1 MAAAPLPQPPA
12 GAQPPQP
19 GGVPPQG
26 GQPAPG
32 GGAGAQGAGDVKA
45 AIEAFRQVA
54 MQVQMLSTKF
64 PESSDIMQQILPL
77 LQKAMVQVAGN
88 PARQQDPQA
97 PPVGA

>member
-12 GAQPPQP
+12 GAQPPQS

-32 GGAGAQGAGDVKA
+32 GGAGAQGTGNLRQT
-45 AIEAFRQVA
+45 IEEFRQVA
-54 MQVQMLSTKF
+54 MQVQMLSTKY

-77 LQKAMVQVAGN
+77 LQKAMTTVAGN